1 VTAGDFD
8 ALAGALETNTA
19 YANIHTT
26 AFPAGELR
34 GEVRRAGQDGD

>member
-8 ALAGALETNTA
+8 ALEDAPETNTA

-34 GEVRRAGQDGD
+34 GEVRRADGDGG